1 MMPWHCF
8 LCIHSLSACM
18 PLLQIIESPHDYN
31 NNMDVNTRVHLPGV
45 LSMTAVFDP
54 NSKTESGCD
63 WIQFRQGSENI
74 TAQLSGAS
82 FPGDVRRNA
91 SCKMKRPLARRRS
104 GYPPFRQ
111 CTCLS
116 LCCVVP
122 SSLCVHAVVRVCVV
136 WVVRHGFRAPC
147 RDQGRQLR
155 RVFPHGRVHGAFAVS
170 SAV

>member
-1 MMPWHCF
+1 
-8 LCIHSLSACM
+8 M

-91 SCKMKRPLARRRS
+91 SCNMKRPLARRRS
-104 GYPPFRQ
+104 GYPP
-111 CTCLS
+111 
-116 LCCVVP
+116 
-122 SSLCVHAVVRVCVV
+122 
-136 WVVRHGFRAPC
+136 
-147 RDQGRQLR
+147 
-155 RVFPHGRVHGAFAVS
+155 
-170 SAV
+170 